1 LSELERIHTVKK
13 ASLLTLLTA
22 LALGPSAL
30 AQEPGAHP
38 HPGFGPRFF
47 AQLDANSD
55 GQVSRDELH
64 AGIQRRFV
72 EIDADKNGKIT
83 ESEVQQH
90 SAEKMQERQEHGAE
104 HLKAADK
111 NHDGKWTKDELSR
124 MPDGMF
130 KKLDTNNDGVLT
142 AAELEAG
149 REGWKAHRDEFIT
162 HLFAR
167 ADANSDGAVDLQ
179 EALSFADARFA
190 KLDTNNDGVV
200 TEDEWKAGHPGFGA
214 RAEHKH
220 QHDG

>member
-1 LSELERIHTVKK
+1 MKK

-38 HPGFGPRFF
+38 HPGFGPHFF
-47 AQLDANSD
+47 EQLDANSD

-64 AGIQRRFV
+64 ADVQRRFA

-90 SAEKMQERQEHGAE
+90 AAGKMQEREERGAE

-111 NHDGKWTKDELSR
+111 NNDGKWTKDELSH
-124 MPDGMF
+124 MPDAVF

-149 REGWKAHRDEFIT
+149 REAWKAHGDEFIT
-162 HLFAR
+162 HMFAR
-167 ADANSDGAVDLQ
+167 VDANSDGAVDLQ
-179 EALSFADARFA
+179 EALNFADVRFA
-190 KLDTNNDGVV
+190 KLDSNHDGFVSK
-200 TEDEWKAGHPGFGA
+200 DEWKAGHPGFGA
-214 RAEHKH
+214 RGEHKH
-220 QHDG
+220 ADHG